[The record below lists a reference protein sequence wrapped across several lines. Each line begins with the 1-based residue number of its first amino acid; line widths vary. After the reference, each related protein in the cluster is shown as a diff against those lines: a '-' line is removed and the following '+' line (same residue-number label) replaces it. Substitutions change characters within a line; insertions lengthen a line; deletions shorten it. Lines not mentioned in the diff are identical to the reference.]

1 MANIFLNSLTKCYGD
16 HIALDGLDLDIADR
30 EFFVLLGHTGAGK
43 TTTLR
48 CISGLEKLDGG
59 EIYFG
64 EYLVNDL
71 EPSSRDVAFV
81 FQSHILYPH
90 LTAFENMAFPLRPRN
105 LTENEIKIR
114 VREIAQMLHIENLLD
129 RKPNQLSGGETQR
142 VGLGRAMVRRPQL
155 FLMDEPIS
163 NLDAK
168 LRSEM
173 RSEIKWRQKQLGIT
187 TLYVTHD
194 QIEAMS
200 MADRVAILD
209 QGKIRQVGTP
219 MEIYNQPANIFVA
232 NFIGSPSMNLI
243 PCELSA
249 NGNTI
254 FAQLIGRL
262 KISIPQES
270 ISRNASNREV
280 WLGIHPENLVV
291 YKNETVGTLAVEVH
305 NFEELGVETIVDLN
319 LGLDEQDKNV
329 ILKARIPP
337 DQTVQL
343 GQTVWMGIEACS
355 IFDKRTGDA
364 I

>member
-1 MANIFLNSLTKCYGD
+1 
-16 HIALDGLDLDIADR
+16 
-30 EFFVLLGHTGAGK
+30 
-43 TTTLR
+43 
-48 CISGLEKLDGG
+48 
-59 EIYFG
+59 
-64 EYLVNDL
+64 
-71 EPSSRDVAFV
+71 
-81 FQSHILYPH
+81 
-90 LTAFENMAFPLRPRN
+90 
-105 LTENEIKIR
+105 
-114 VREIAQMLHIENLLD
+114 
-129 RKPNQLSGGETQR
+129 
-142 VGLGRAMVRRPQL
+142 
-155 FLMDEPIS
+155 
-163 NLDAK
+163 
-168 LRSEM
+168 
-173 RSEIKWRQKQLGIT
+173 
-187 TLYVTHD
+187 
-194 QIEAMS
+194 
-200 MADRVAILD
+200 
-209 QGKIRQVGTP
+209 
-219 MEIYNQPANIFVA
+219 
-232 NFIGSPSMNLI
+232 MNLI

-270 ISRNASNREV
+270 ISRNASNRGV

-291 YKNETVGTLAVEVH
+291 YKNETVGALAVEVH

>member
-1 MANIFLNSLTKCYGD
+1 
-16 HIALDGLDLDIADR
+16 
-30 EFFVLLGHTGAGK
+30 
-43 TTTLR
+43 
-48 CISGLEKLDGG
+48 
-59 EIYFG
+59 
-64 EYLVNDL
+64 
-71 EPSSRDVAFV
+71 
-81 FQSHILYPH
+81 
-90 LTAFENMAFPLRPRN
+90 
-105 LTENEIKIR
+105 
-114 VREIAQMLHIENLLD
+114 
-129 RKPNQLSGGETQR
+129 
-142 VGLGRAMVRRPQL
+142 
-155 FLMDEPIS
+155 
-163 NLDAK
+163 
-168 LRSEM
+168 M

-219 MEIYNQPANIFVA
+219 MEIYSQPANIFVA